1 MIFAVLEKG
10 VMILMPEELKPCPF
24 CGEKDFLEETEL
36 DGGRTTCVWCN
47 HCGSQG
53 PYADNEKIAKK
64 LWNKRV

>member
-1 MIFAVLEKG
+1 
-10 VMILMPEELKPCPF
+10 MPEELKPCPF